1 VRSLWPS
8 GGTWVREVGKL
19 DPYPRK
25 KDWLWRGGRG
35 AGAVKGARPRPSRP
49 ELARTRGIRQ
59 LNRNLA
65 LRAGSGGRIRNVI
78 SAQCSQCQGEG
89 IRRSAGQRRYFPRES
104 YRKLILQPFVDTN
117 TSGQYDVVCTI
128 KGGGTTGQAGAI
140 IHGIARALDCISDDF
155 HTALRKNGFL
165 TRDSRVVER
174 KKYGKR
180 KARKSTQFSKR

>member
-1 VRSLWPS
+1 MQYL
-8 GGTWVREVGKL
+8 
-19 DPYPRK
+19 
-25 KDWLWRGGRG
+25 
-35 AGAVKGARPRPSRP
+35 
-49 ELARTRGIRQ
+49 Q
-59 LNRNLA
+59 
-65 LRAGSGGRIRNVI
+65 
-78 SAQCSQCQGEG
+78 
-89 IRRSAGQRRYFPRES
+89 
-104 YRKLILQPFVDTN
+104 LQPFVDTN